1 MQLDALFKPES
12 IAVIGASDKLTIGR
26 RLIATLDRFG
36 FAGSIFP
43 VNPNYET
50 VLGHTCFPSVADL
63 PQTPDIAVFCLGS
76 ARVLDAFVA
85 AAERGMKAAVIYDG
99 GFAEQG
105 DAGRALQTRIED
117 ICRESGIALCGP
129 NCMGILNPHHKSATY
144 MQELQS
150 PAGLAGNV
158 GIVSQS
164 GAVCIGLL
172 TDTRRFGFSHVVSS
186 GNEAVVSAADYLEY
200 LVEESETQIIGG
212 FIETI
217 RHKERFAAALDRA
230 AALGKPVVLLKVGHS
245 ERTRRAIVTHTSGPA
260 DDPDAVLELLRTH
273 RAIVVSDLTELTETL
288 AACQATKRPT
298 GRRIGVITSSGGL
311 AEIMLDLAAANDFQ
325 LPPLSAA
332 QRTEIVAGIGFI
344 TGDGNPLDAWGSGMY
359 TANLPQALA
368 LFDASPDHDVV
379 VMCRDN
385 FDGQAFDVPETAR
398 GYFDLFIAAAE
409 RSRKPHYVLTSRP
422 GIMDRSLVAYLRK
435 RGIAV
440 VSGLREGLGA
450 IDRLARNAG

>member
-1 MQLDALFKPES
+1 
-12 IAVIGASDKLTIGR
+12 
-26 RLIATLDRFG
+26 
-36 FAGSIFP
+36 
-43 VNPNYET
+43 
-50 VLGHTCFPSVADL
+50 
-63 PQTPDIAVFCLGS
+63 
-76 ARVLDAFVA
+76 
-85 AAERGMKAAVIYDG
+85 
-99 GFAEQG
+99 
-105 DAGRALQTRIED
+105 
-117 ICRESGIALCGP
+117 
-129 NCMGILNPHHKSATY
+129 
-144 MQELQS
+144 
-150 PAGLAGNV
+150 
-158 GIVSQS
+158 
-164 GAVCIGLL
+164 
-172 TDTRRFGFSHVVSS
+172 
-186 GNEAVVSAADYLEY
+186 
-200 LVEESETQIIGG
+200 
-212 FIETI
+212 
-217 RHKERFAAALDRA
+217 
-230 AALGKPVVLLKVGHS
+230 
-245 ERTRRAIVTHTSGPA
+245 
-260 DDPDAVLELLRTH
+260 
-273 RAIVVSDLTELTETL
+273 VVSDLTELTETL